1 MSQFL
6 KLSPESTDAARATIV
21 ALEGFGQHRELPFC
35 RCSTRLVRSRQG
47 AHARGSCRG
56 TAVDEGASQR

>member
-21 ALEGFGQHRELPFC
+21 ALERLRENRELALGGS
-35 RCSTRLVRSRQG
+35 STRLICSRQG